1 MADYRFLL
9 LFALLFCSACSMS
22 RSVIGRYE
30 AHSPLASIGLTIAAD
45 SSFDYK
51 FTGEGTG
58 RKRWSCGAWRPAG
71 TNKLFLS
78 SIHHNRLPI
87 HIEEQTAAGEGIVI
101 HLPQDAAWE
110 TNAIIRI
117 NDCSFAIPK
126 DRTTFSL
133 PFFRKVETI
142 SIAVYLD
149 DRILREQA
157 SYTCIETESYPVKDP
172 SSNVFHI
179 TFPMKQSADLF
190 RCFDLAEFNDTV
202 TVRRNKLKMGQTV
215 LKRVK

>member
-1 MADYRFLL
+1 MANYRFLL
-9 LFALLFCSACSMS
+9 LFALLFCSSCSMS

-87 HIEEQTAAGEGIVI
+87 HIRADGCRGGNCHSPSPGCCLGDKCDYTNQRLFVCNSQRSDDVFAAI
-101 HLPQDAAWE
+101 LPESRNHFDS
-110 TNAIIRI
+110 R
-117 NDCSFAIPK
+117 
-126 DRTTFSL
+126 L
-133 PFFRKVETI
+133 PR
-142 SIAVYLD
+142 
-149 DRILREQA
+149 
-157 SYTCIETESYPVKDP
+157 
-172 SSNVFHI
+172 
-179 TFPMKQSADLF
+179 
-190 RCFDLAEFNDTV
+190 
-202 TVRRNKLKMGQTV
+202 
-215 LKRVK
+215 